1 MKAINYVFDWIKLVV
16 MVIAGLVWIKI
27 SDFGCFYQI
36 LGMMFFLASAFV
48 WAVSD
53 QAARVIKNLID

>member
-48 WAVSD
+48 WVVSD